1 VIGRR
6 GCRPLGK
13 NDTTMI
19 RSSTNPGKPYLSPKY
34 RTVSQPARI
43 PTDRLDDHT
52 ARSRRPGLT
61 STGMF
66 PPFPD
71 PLVPI
76 QQARPVGL
84 PHGLFLPPCP
94 ADERARE
101 RLRVVQRLG
110 RGGRRAV
117 KMRHHVWLFPN
128 DSVVDSVCLMFGS
141 RMDSVWQSYQRRD
154 RAVYVERSVVVVRG
168 SRITRPLRGQRTE
181 RDDQTRGSI
190 GSWQRQRTI
199 EENGE

>member
-1 VIGRR
+1 MIGRMGR
-6 GCRPLGK
+6 RPLGK
-13 NDTTMI
+13 NDTTMR
-19 RSSTNPGKPYLSPKY
+19 RSSTNPGKPYLSP
-34 RTVSQPARI
+34 RIAPSINPTAELPTVSMA
-43 PTDRLDDHT
+43 T
-52 ARSRRPGLT
+52 RSRRPGLT

-66 PPFPD
+66 PPFSD

-76 QQARPVGL
+76 QQAGPVGL

-190 GSWQRQRTI
+190 GRWQR
-199 EENGE
+199 